1 MKPRT
6 LMLGGSRFAVEGLN
20 PSATWLDRLRL
31 LKTNWWIH
39 AAMLVGVA
47 VGFFHGWL
55 KLVIRSPI
63 TTFAVDIFLIIALLG
78 IVVRKDARDRLLP
91 TGAVGSALSGFYIL
105 CVGYLFLGL
114 AIPGSPP
121 LLLTSVALR
130 GWCFATLMFVV
141 GYHLIRSGDQL
152 RVYFLWIVLLGLVT
166 AIYGIRQTP
175 EDVARIIQAI
185 PELRIQYE
193 TQRYVDEAGNLQ
205 LRRFSTFISS
215 GAFGGAMSSV
225 AIIALAMFTDAN
237 MSKRDRWLFLIA
249 AIPMTYA
256 ISLSGARSA
265 LISAGIGFLFLL
277 IFRRSFTLLAVAMA
291 VLVIGV
297 ALGSSQT
304 GGGALDRIK
313 TLQESGGIWSRF
325 WIPTSIGVEYA
336 AQNPMG
342 GGLGKTGHLP
352 AFLVGRSGYSDFVQ
366 ADGDLGRLLI
376 ELGVPGLISYGWLL
390 AAAGLQAL
398 RGSKQTAGT
407 PNNCLALACSAMFV
421 LSLITFPTGSP
432 FVGIPMGLL
441 VWFFFGATLR
451 LAEQSNPALRQ
462 NANTVRGSLSRAEDS
477 TTRHAA
483 SQPLPTVKRRR
494 FLYAGASST
503 GSSTTPERRSPETN
517 RSSYRRLFS
526 RPPKES

>member
-1 MKPRT
+1 MKPRA
-6 LMLGGSRFAVEGLN
+6 LLLGGSRFAVEELA
-20 PSATWLDRLRL
+20 PSAKWLDRLRL
-31 LKTNWWIH
+31 LKANWWIH
-39 AAMLVGVA
+39 AAMLVGIA
-47 VGFFHGWL
+47 IGFFHGWL
-55 KLVIRSPI
+55 KIAVRSPI

-78 IVVRKDARDRLLP
+78 IVIRKDARDRLLP
-91 TGAVGSALSGFYIL
+91 AGAVGSALTGFYTL

-121 LLLTSVALR
+121 MLLAAVAVR

-152 RVYFLWIVLLGLVT
+152 RAYFLWIVLLGVIT

-237 MSKRDRWLFLIA
+237 MSKRDRSLFLISA
-249 AIPMTYA
+249 VPMTYA

-265 LISAGIGFLFLL
+265 LISAGVGFLFLL
-277 IFRRSFTLLAVAMA
+277 MFRRSFMLLAVALA
-291 VLVIGV
+291 VMVIGI

-304 GGGALDRIK
+304 GGGALDRIR
-313 TLQESGGIWSRF
+313 TLQESSGIWSRF

-336 AQNPMG
+336 TQNPLG

-376 ELGVPGLISYGWLL
+376 ELGLPGLLSYGWLL

-398 RGSKQTAGT
+398 RVSRQTGGT

-421 LSLITFPTGSP
+421 LALITFPTGSP

-451 LAEQSNPALRQ
+451 LAEQRQDLRQ
-462 NANTVRGSLSRAEDS
+462 DLLAKRGRPSVAKNTPAGNAEPQSMPG
-477 TTRHAA
+477 
-483 SQPLPTVKRRR
+483 RRR
-494 FLYAGASST
+494 FLYASAKSADPTSAAEPIQASARRT
-503 GSSTTPERRSPETN
+503 GH
-517 RSSYRRLFS
+517 RRLFS